1 MKSRVSHS
9 KLTTY
14 VYQHKCCT
22 AAHLNMS
29 VYLSVYSASIP
40 RQVYNCLGIL
50 AHSLIVYVC
59 AVQLSFA
66 IDSLSTNEALTILRA
81 IRHIIRKCT

>member
-14 VYQHKCCT
+14 VYQHNCCT
-22 AAHLNMS
+22 AAHLNM
-29 VYLSVYSASIP
+29 SVYSASIP

-81 IRHIIRKCT
+81 IRNIIRKCT